1 MNERQAR
8 TFLLLSFGKLREVKI
23 DLVVVAFIVAG
34 FVLVAAQRLETAPL
48 PDTDE
53 SMTLQVPYEMIY
65 RGKLALP
72 MYRYLGGNIENA
84 WHSYTP
90 VFFLLLSGFLKLFGW
105 GLAQGRAFNLLTA
118 ALVLL
123 LVHLVGRRLFD
134 WRVGLAAV
142 VLLVSDPTFLDRSR
156 LVRNDYAGAMFALL
170 AFYLYE
176 VAERRKQG
184 RVYVAAGLAAGAG
197 VMCHTNVLYIIA
209 AIGMLMV
216 LRHGWRVIREKSVY
230 QFAAGS
236 AAVIAYEIIF
246 DLVDWKNFVLQN
258 RQDEMH
264 FSVLDGW
271 GWWTNLRGE
280 FTRYASWYD
289 GYLKIGAPLKLLHVF
304 LWLSSA
310 GLVYLLVRVALQVR
324 RGNVVDE
331 PRARLLIATLVI
343 VLFLA
348 VITQRKV
355 ILYVIHLAP
364 WFALAAGVML
374 RDGLELVGRLRMAA
388 WPRAKWAYAV
398 MVTAIACA
406 VGLYGFHLARQ
417 TRIYLRAVN
426 DPQRATFKELAGV
439 LRAVVPE
446 DVCPVSI
453 KQGVL
458 WLAFPEKDYCFAA
471 IEDRMRAGLD
481 IKGNQY
487 ALIASGRR
495 NKKEGKLLRELTE
508 GAKLIARLRRT
519 AWGTLSVYYTGAN
532 PAYLSLA
539 PAHYLFF
546 GRERGYVSENEIEAA
561 REVWTATAEDMIQS
575 ASGENQFASSG
586 GFTIQQSSDATGA
599 AKLGAIHLKPATVY
613 QLILDTGN
621 QRARW
626 EIVVTDEETSAVI
639 YDGKLEAHDEAQ
651 RFADLFKTKTSG
663 RILVSLHPAGQ
674 ESEGS
679 ITVSRVS
686 LREVAPVFRAAP
698 N

>member
-8 TFLLLSFGKLREVKI
+8 TFLLLPFGKLRQVKI

-34 FVLVAAQRLETAPL
+34 FLLVAAQRLETAPL

-53 SMTLQVPYEMIY
+53 SMTLQVPYEMIH

-123 LVHLVGRRLFD
+123 LAHLIGRRLFD

-156 LVRNDYAGAMFALL
+156 VVRNDYAGAMFALL

-176 VAERRKQG
+176 AAERRKQG

-197 VMCHTNVLYIIA
+197 VMCHTNVLYILVT
-209 AIGMLMV
+209 IGMLMV

-236 AAVIAYEIIF
+236 AAVMAYEIVY

-258 RQDEMH
+258 RHDEMH

-271 GWWTNLRGE
+271 GWWTNSRSE
-280 FTRYASWYD
+280 VTRYASWYD
-289 GYLKIGAPLKLLHVF
+289 GYLKIGASLTLLHVF
-304 LWLSSA
+304 LWLSGA
-310 GLVYLLVRVALQVR
+310 ALVYLLVRVALQVR
-324 RGNVVDE
+324 RGNVADE

-343 VLFLA
+343 VLFFA
-348 VITQRKV
+348 VVTQRKV
-355 ILYVIHLAP
+355 VLYVIHLAP
-364 WFALAAGVML
+364 WLALAAGVML
-374 RDGLELVGRLRMAA
+374 RDGLELVGRLRLAV

-398 MVTAIACA
+398 AVTAIACA
-406 VGLYGFHLARQ
+406 VGFYSFQLARQ
-417 TRIYLRAVN
+417 TRDYLRAVN
-426 DPQRATFKELAGV
+426 DPQRATFEELADV
-439 LRAVVPE
+439 LRTVVPE
-446 DVCPVSI
+446 DVCPVST

-471 IEDRMRAGLD
+471 IENRMRAGLD
-481 IKGNQY
+481 IKGNEY

-508 GAKLIARLRRT
+508 GAKLIAQLRRT

-539 PAHYLFF
+539 PARYLFF

-561 REVWTATAEDMIQS
+561 REVWTASAAELSQS
-575 ASGENQFASSG
+575 ASGEYQLASSG
-586 GFTIQQSSDATGA
+586 GFTIQQSAAATGA
-599 AKLGAIHLKPATVY
+599 VKLGAIHLRPATIY
-613 QLILDTGN
+613 QLILETSN
-621 QRARW
+621 QRAGW
-626 EIVVTDEETSAVI
+626 EIIVTDEDTSAVI
-639 YDGKLEAHDEAQ
+639 YEGKLGAHEEAQ
-651 RFADLFKTKTSG
+651 RFADLFKTKPSG
-663 RILVSLHPAGQ
+663 RILVSLRSAAP
-674 ESEGS
+674 ESEAS
-679 ITVSRVS
+679 ITVLRVS
-686 LREVAPVFRAAP
+686 LREVAPIFRAAP